1 MQYGFRLKDKAVQV
15 KDSSFSFILDEI
27 CNSHIYL
34 KREQAGRIDHFWC
47 GTFLKLKIEKEKIL
61 TQFTKMP
68 R

>member
-34 KREQAGRIDHFWC
+34 KREQAGRIDHF
-47 GTFLKLKIEKEKIL
+47 
-61 TQFTKMP
+61 
-68 R
+68 